1 MTFRAP
7 LALPAL
13 LLEDPDFRPARL
25 AVDDAHHLGAGHKRR
40 AGDELAAVLGEKQH
54 LLEGHVRAA
63 VARGA
68 VNLHRRARRNLYLP
82 SAGLN
87 NRVHSEIPLTVK
99 RIIIAASRPQLPVGQ
114 VLPPPREALRRDS
127 P

>member
-1 MTFRAP
+1 MSHRVMLESEKYKLKSVTVIKSVRPMLRDNVRNAHARVNRAMAFRAP

-63 VARGA
+63 FARGA
-68 VNLHRRARRNLYLP
+68 GNLHRR
-82 SAGLN
+82 
-87 NRVHSEIPLTVK
+87 
-99 RIIIAASRPQLPVGQ
+99 
-114 VLPPPREALRRDS
+114 
-127 P
+127 

>member
-1 MTFRAP
+1 MAFRAP

-25 AVDDAHHLGAGHKRR
+25 AVDDAHHPGASHKRR

-87 NRVHSEIPLTVK
+87 NRVHREILPDWK
-99 RIIIAASRPQLPVGQ
+99 HMIITASSYELPA
-114 VLPPPREALRRDS
+114 P
-127 P
+127 